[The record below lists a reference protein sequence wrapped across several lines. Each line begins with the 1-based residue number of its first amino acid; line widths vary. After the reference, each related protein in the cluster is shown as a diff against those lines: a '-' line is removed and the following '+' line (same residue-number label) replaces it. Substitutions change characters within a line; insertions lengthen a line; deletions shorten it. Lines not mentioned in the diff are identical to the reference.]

1 MIVIARAAPI
11 LIGYVGVYTSTM
23 HMFGQGFAIQMR
35 MALQFGSTPIE
46 LIELTQLATAQE
58 ACVDGELG
66 YI

>member
-1 MIVIARAAPI
+1 MIVIARVAPI

-46 LIELTQLATAQE
+46 L
-58 ACVDGELG
+58 
-66 YI
+66 